1 MNDFDERSLLEIL
14 RAQVVDPVAVYLF
27 GSVAQ
32 GDTSATSD
40 LDIAVLAARPL
51 TEAHRLAVEEQL
63 AVAAGRDVD
72 LVDLRRAST
81 VLRAQVVGNGRL
93 LFETDA
99 TAREL
104 FEDLVY
110 SAYADLNEARRA
122 IIEDA
127 RSEGRIFAR

>member
-1 MNDFDERSLLEIL
+1 MNSFDERSLLEIL
-14 RAQVVDPVAVYLF
+14 RAQVADPVAVYLF

-81 VLRAQVVGNGRL
+81 VLRAQVVGHGRL

-127 RSEGRIFAR
+127 RSEGCIFAR

>member
-1 MNDFDERSLLEIL
+1 VNNFDERSLLEIL
-14 RAQVVDPVAVYLF
+14 RAQVVDPVAAYLF
-27 GSVAQ
+27 GSVAR

-51 TEAHRLAVEEQL
+51 AEAHRLAVEEQL

-81 VLRAQVVGNGRL
+81 VLRAQVVGHGRL